1 MTGRSGQAMTV
12 PWAITFADMALL
24 LLCFFIMLSAVAPK
38 TASVTTPT
46 APTASTGTAPDS
58 KAAADAAALI
68 RARFARGIDEGWLAV
83 EQLGPR
89 IQLRFGAADGF
100 DLGSDQPTAKTLA
113 LIDTLADSL
122 GDGDA
127 HIIVAG
133 HTDDLPISNGRFRD
147 NWDLS
152 SARAVSVIRELV
164 IRHGIDPA
172 RLEAKGY
179 ADTRPLTHNGSATD
193 RARNRRI
200 EIEISWQR

>member
-1 MTGRSGQAMTV
+1 MTDRSGPTTTV

-38 TASVTTPT
+38 TDSLTTSALPAVSTET
-46 APTASTGTAPDS
+46 APEA
-58 KAAADAAALI
+58 KVAADAAALI

-83 EQLGPR
+83 DQLGPR
-89 IQLRFGAADGF
+89 IQLRFGTADGF
-100 DLGSDQPTAKTLA
+100 DLGSDRPTARTLA

-122 GDGDA
+122 GEGDA
-127 HIIVAG
+127 RITVAG

-172 RLEAKGY
+172 RLEAKGH
-179 ADTRPLTHNGSATD
+179 ADTRPLTRNGSAKD

-200 EIEISWQR
+200 EIEIAWQR